1 MFAPSLLLLL
11 GSILLTLFPHASSA
25 GQLIQHAPI
34 AGRPQCTVLSSSN
47 TTTSDDDDVPALL
60 SAFSLCNHGGDIH
73 FPSSQR
79 YTIASKLNPVLHDV
93 RIRWGGTWV
102 LKPDIEYWRNSSNHF
117 PIAFQNHAAAFVIS
131 GEGIMID
138 GEGTGGI
145 DGNGETWYTAEEGF
159 TRPGR
164 PMPCV
169 FWNVSDV
176 TVRNFAIRQPPLWA
190 LNIMNGTDMLFENIY
205 VNATASRAP
214 WGTNW
219 VQNTDGFDTMD
230 ATNITLTNLTY
241 QGGDDCVAI
250 KPRSSHIFLSHIH
263 CIGGNGIAIGS
274 LGQYAGVDAS
284 VSHVR
289 ARNVTVS
296 RYNDDLTNSAYV
308 KTWIGVAALQNASQN
323 GAYESGGVPRG
334 AGVGVVQDVRF
345 EGFVVEGAE
354 AGPAVT
360 QDSGDDAEGTF
371 AGTSRMLVRD
381 LAFVGFRGWLEEGAG
396 EVASVSCSRTRPCE
410 GIVVEDVVLT
420 DGEGGERLTEG
431 ECKWVAQGGVRGLN
445 GTGCV

>member
-1 MFAPSLLLLL
+1 MFAIMFAPSLLLLL

-169 FWNVSDV
+169 FWNGECGAVGVEGRRVGALYFLS
-176 TVRNFAIRQPPLWA
+176 FASAGPRPPESRCTPPPFTITPDTSPFSQKDLILLHA
-190 LNIMNGTDMLFENIY
+190 NQLTD
-205 VNATASRAP
+205 P
-214 WGTNW
+214 
-219 VQNTDGFDTMD
+219 
-230 ATNITLTNLTY
+230 LTN
-241 QGGDDCVAI
+241 
-250 KPRSSHIFLSHIH
+250 
-263 CIGGNGIAIGS
+263 
-274 LGQYAGVDAS
+274 
-284 VSHVR
+284 
-289 ARNVTVS
+289 
-296 RYNDDLTNSAYV
+296 
-308 KTWIGVAALQNASQN
+308 
-323 GAYESGGVPRG
+323 
-334 AGVGVVQDVRF
+334 
-345 EGFVVEGAE
+345 
-354 AGPAVT
+354 
-360 QDSGDDAEGTF
+360 
-371 AGTSRMLVRD
+371 
-381 LAFVGFRGWLEEGAG
+381 
-396 EVASVSCSRTRPCE
+396 
-410 GIVVEDVVLT
+410 
-420 DGEGGERLTEG
+420 
-431 ECKWVAQGGVRGLN
+431 
-445 GTGCV
+445 